1 MGKFITVVGILLSIA
16 CAYFASMYSNAM
28 DVIQL
33 VFSFVNAPLFAT
45 FLLGMFWKRTT
56 SIGAFLGLAGGIT
69 TSAIVHGLT
78 VAEGKGGWLG
88 HPVHEYSST
97 MAQNFWLASYAFI
110 SCLTLTLVISL
121 ATRRTKSDEEL
132 KGLVYSLTPK
142 IKDTEQHF
150 LQRPAVLG
158 IILLICCVILNFIFW

>member
-1 MGKFITVVGILLSIA
+1 
-16 CAYFASMYSNAM
+16 
-28 DVIQL
+28 VIQL
-33 VFSFVNAPLFAT
+33 VFGFVNAPLFAT

-56 SIGAFLGLAGGIT
+56 SIGAFLGLAGGIA
-69 TSAIVHGLT
+69 TSAIFHALT
-78 VAEGKGGWLG
+78 TVKTNLDATGHVVNLMKGGYI
-88 HPVHEYSST
+88 HVVKTFPSE
-97 MAQNFWLASYAFI
+97 MAQNFWLASFAFI

-121 ATRRTKSDEEL
+121 ATQRTRSDEEL

-158 IILLICCVILNFIFW
+158 VILLICCVILNFIFW